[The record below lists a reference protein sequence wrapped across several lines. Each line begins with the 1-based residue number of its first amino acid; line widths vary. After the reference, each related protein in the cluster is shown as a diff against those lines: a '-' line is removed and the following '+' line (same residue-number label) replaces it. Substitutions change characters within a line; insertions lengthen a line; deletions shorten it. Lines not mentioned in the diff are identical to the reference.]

1 MKRTR
6 AGEGARSAPPGAEAL
21 LNLIHT
27 NNSPNPVFM
36 RLPGRLTYFQTVHLY
51 RLREEFGVDISGAEN
66 LTGPLLD
73 EWIARAEETLF
84 HDLMGGMNAKS

>member
-1 MKRTR
+1 MKARRGDPGRVSGTV
-6 AGEGARSAPPGAEAL
+6 GGAVP

-27 NNSPNPVFM
+27 NNSPNPISM
-36 RLPGRLTYFQTVHLY
+36 RVPGRLTFFQTVHLQ
-51 RLREEFGVDISGAEN
+51 RLRDEFGVDISGAEN

-84 HDLMGGMNAKS
+84 HDLMGGLNAKT